1 MKDWSGEKTRAAI
14 YGLGGVYL
22 IYLAY
27 NIVKNLSENAGGA
40 YLFAA
45 FCAVLFVAAGIGM
58 IGFFVWSMYKGSQK
72 TGEEE
77 HTEEE

>member
-1 MKDWSGEKTRAAI
+1 MRDWSKEKTRAAI

-27 NIVKNLSENAGGA
+27 NIIKNISENTGGA
-40 YLFAA
+40 YYFAA

-58 IGFFVWSMYKGSQK
+58 IGFFAWSMYRKDQK
-72 TGEEE
+72 AEKE